1 MLHVTHKFS
10 RIPSE
15 ALSIDT
21 ASAKGLW
28 GELSPFLLPGGPLY
42 DGHEALRHENAWQFA
57 KLYAEHA
64 DAQGEPTEAYWA
76 WAKNGWADSRAHRYP
91 MGKGAKP
98 LCSLWE
104 GRRLGYI
111 EARKKIYA
119 PLYARAVVKT
129 QAYAE
134 LRELLRTTSQD
145 IYLRDW
151 DGYDHLVKNLTISEV
166 ANNPRKKMGHA
177 FVLWALIE
185 GQYEQLV
192 ADTPQPTQFNF

>member
-1 MLHVTHKFS
+1 MTAMRPFGTRTPGS
-10 RIPSE
+10 SPNSMPSTQTRRASPQRRIGPGQR
-15 ALSIDT
+15 T
-21 ASAKGLW
+21 AGRT
-28 GELSPFLLPGGPLY
+28 P
-42 DGHEALRHENAWQFA
+42 
-57 KLYAEHA
+57 
-64 DAQGEPTEAYWA
+64 
-76 WAKNGWADSRAHRYP
+76 RAHRYP

-129 QAYAE
+129 RAYAE